1 MPQDWIDVVESSRQ
15 NPSPFKVIDVDQGVI
30 RNWTEFL
37 EDQFVKK
44 CPFQTRPIKEVR
56 VEATSQNKIF
66 HRNSYNG
73 AWLSNEIKMANRP
86 IWSDVLLE
94 DGQFI
99 QPPRAYSGKMIVI
112 ITSTRNARIEP
123 TGQLSDQIV

>member
-1 MPQDWIDVVESSRQ
+1 MWGQNKNYTLLRYLYYVVHIAKVLVTFPIRGHSYMESDRNMAIIKTKSRAEVPQDWIDVVESSRQ

-56 VEATSQNKIF
+56 V
-66 HRNSYNG
+66 
-73 AWLSNEIKMANRP
+73 
-86 IWSDVLLE
+86 
-94 DGQFI
+94 
-99 QPPRAYSGKMIVI
+99 
-112 ITSTRNARIEP
+112 
-123 TGQLSDQIV
+123 